1 MLYNALATIVTYNL
15 AIMDD
20 ILGYVD
26 SGFSWIETQATWMQ
40 LVIYAIVIIFI
51 LIGLFTFLKKFIK
64 AFLVIG
70 VLGGIVYV
78 LNMQGIINI
87 QDIIEQIT
95 GLLGGTIFRVIK

>member
-1 MLYNALATIVTYNL
+1 MLYTALATIVTYNL
-15 AIMDD
+15 TIIDD

-26 SGFSWIETQATWMQ
+26 SGFSWIDSQAAWMQ

-51 LIGLFTFLKKFIK
+51 LIGFFAFLKKFVK
-64 AFLVIG
+64 AFLVIA

-87 QDIIEQIT
+87 QSIIDQIT
-95 GLLGGTIFRVIK
+95 GLFGVVFRTIL